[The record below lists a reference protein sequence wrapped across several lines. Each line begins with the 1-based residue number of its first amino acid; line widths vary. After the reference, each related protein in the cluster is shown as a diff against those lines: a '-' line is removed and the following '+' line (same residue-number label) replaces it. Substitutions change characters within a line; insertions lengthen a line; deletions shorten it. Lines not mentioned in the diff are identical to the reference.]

1 MPAYEDKGLIAA
13 LTGMMAQHQEG
24 QVFVTESVSWQMRNV
39 TKRARKNYLGIYE
52 EPYDPITGEEKY
64 FPPLTESFTDGVI
77 KSVDI
82 DLKDIDIFAT
92 NSGSVAAAKILKLLV
107 RQKLKEARFGE
118 ALNELIRY
126 LCIDGSGVLKFGE
139 CVDSEGDRVMKI
151 SAVDTL
157 NLIAD
162 QSACSLEDCFG
173 VLERSLYTQ
182 DELRKK
188 KNVWKGIEEVI
199 AKTQQGSFIR
209 NPFFGSSDVTSPAP
223 MYPIYDY
230 WGQMEKCW
238 ITGKEE
244 DSGIWIEGHAIVANL
259 HDSGNA
265 VVMLAEENTKGYRPY
280 EDVPLKKVLGRR
292 QGRGI
297 PEMLFGT
304 QKYMN
309 MLVEIRKKNAQIM
322 QNGLFKAKKSLGL
335 TADSILSKLTTG
347 GIVQVTEMDDFEQ
360 MPIQDARASSYGDE
374 DRLMA
379 WGERNTGMFDVRRG
393 ESMAA
398 SAPATTQLI
407 QDRNSKD
414 LFQLVM
420 ENLGLMLERFVE
432 RHVIPWV
439 IENVDDGQ
447 TVMITGNLKDLED
460 MDDAV
465 AEYLVNQDIAAHIEK
480 NGQYP
485 KPEEVVAAKDKQLM
499 ALRRLGNRR
508 YVQIKKSMLR
518 GAETG
523 VQVIVTNESV
533 DRATILQKLQ
543 ELLTLTAANPG
554 ALGVDPQGVIDTI
567 FDMMNVPTDRIYSV
581 RGQYQTPINKLKSQL
596 EIKQQAQ
603 QKADQMQADQ
613 NGSQVMNAVTGKVAP
628 QQNSQNAETPKSTQA
643 MAAELKRSVTNQS
656 VLSR

>member
-1 MPAYEDKGLIAA
+1 MPAYEDKGLIGA
-13 LTGMMAQHQEG
+13 LSGMMAQHQEG
-24 QVFVTESVSWQMRNV
+24 EVFVTESVSWQMRNV

-77 KSVDI
+77 KSIDI
-82 DLKDIDIFAT
+82 DLKDIDIYAT
-92 NSGSVAAAKILKLLV
+92 NSGSVAAAKIMKLLV

-118 ALNELIRY
+118 TLNELIRY

-139 CVDSEGDRVMKI
+139 AVDAEGDRVMRI

-162 QSACSLEDCFG
+162 QSANSLEDCFG
-173 VLERSLYTQ
+173 ILERSLYTQ

-188 KNVWKGIEEVI
+188 DKVWKDVDLVI
-199 AKTQQGSFIR
+199 KTTQQGSFTR
-209 NPFFGSSDVTSPAP
+209 NPFFGASDIQSPSP

-238 ITGKEE
+238 ITGKES
-244 DSGIWIEGHAIVANL
+244 DAGIWLEGHAIVANL
-259 HDSGNA
+259 HDTGNA
-265 VVMLAEENTKGYRPY
+265 VILLAEENKKGYRPY
-280 EDVPLKKVLGRR
+280 EDVSLKKVLGRR

-420 ENLGLMLERFVE
+420 ENMGLMLERFIE

-439 IENVDDGQ
+439 VENVKNEQ

-460 MDDAV
+460 MDEAV
-465 AEYLVNQDIAAHIEK
+465 SEYLVNLEIARHIEQHA
-480 NGQYP
+480 QYP
-485 KPEEVVAAKDKQLM
+485 KPEEVVAAKDKQM
-499 ALRRLGNRR
+499 QVLRSMGNRR
-508 YVQIKKSMLR
+508 YIQIKKSMFV

-554 ALGVDPQGVIDTI
+554 ALGIDSQGVIDTI
-567 FDMMNVPTDRIYSV
+567 FDMMNIPTDRIYLA
-581 RGQYQTPINKLKSQL
+581 RNKAKTPINKLEEL
-596 EIKQQAQ
+596 LNAAHAAQAQ
-603 QKADQMQADQ
+603 AAPPDQA
-613 NGSQVMNAVTGKVAP
+613 MNSMTGKVAP
-628 QQNSQNAETPKSTQA
+628 QMNSENAAPQSTQA
-643 MAAELKRSVTNQS
+643 MAAKLRQTVTNTS
-656 VLSR
+656 AL